1 MNSANMADVLG
12 LALARYV
19 DKHGSNDLDAMIE
32 GLPDNEKAWIYREI
46 KKHPV
51 DAEISDLDQAEGD
64 QDEKTTWSLAELLDA
79 DFPEPTWTVPE
90 LIPVGLV
97 SLAGRPKIGKSWMA
111 LQLAIAV
118 ASGGY
123 FLGKAVDQA
132 EVLYLAFEDPGRR
145 LKARV
150 KQIGVERDAPITFM
164 TEFRPLD
171 GDGLNDLYIHVSSG
185 RYKLVVVDTFGRSL
199 TAGKLEIKDY
209 SDNVAVLSPLQ
220 KMAQKYAVTI
230 LLVDHHSKI
239 NGDNPITDL
248 IGSIGKSATFDCV
261 IGIYREQGKQGAK
274 LMIVGRDQDDVDLAI
289 EFDPVTGC
297 WQSLGDRRSVYQAN
311 VLDAIKHLVDQN
323 ELATTKAIAEYIGDD
338 YQGNV
343 SRAIREL
350 LADRKI
356 KKLPKVGVL
365 QPYEAL

>member
-1 MNSANMADVLG
+1 MNRPDVL
-12 LALARYV
+12 ALLLSKYV
-19 DKHGSNDLDAMIE
+19 DKHGSNELDAIIE
-32 GLPDNEKAWIYREI
+32 GLSDSEKAWIYREI
-46 KKHPV
+46 KKHPT
-51 DAEISDLDQAEGD
+51 DADISGLDQPESD
-64 QDEKTTWSLAELLDA
+64 QDEKTTWTLDELLDA
-79 DFPEPTWTVPE
+79 DFPEPSWTVPD

-123 FLGKAVDQA
+123 FLGKTVDQA
-132 EVLYLAFEDPGRR
+132 EVLYLAFEDHGRR
-145 LKARV
+145 LKSRMN
-150 KQIGVERDAPITFM
+150 QIGAKHGTPITFE
-164 TEFRPLD
+164 TEYRPLD
-171 GDGLNDLYIHVSSG
+171 GEGLNDLILQISG
-185 RYKLVVVDTFGRSL
+185 GQFKLVIVDTFGRSL

-220 KMAQKYAVTI
+220 KIAQKHAITI

-289 EFDPVTGC
+289 QFDALTGC
-297 WQSLGDRRSVYQAN
+297 WQSLGDRRSVYQTS
-311 VLDAIKHLVDQN
+311 VLDAIKQLTDQG
-323 ELATTKAIAEYIGDD
+323 ELATTKAIAD
-338 YQGNV
+338 YLNEDYRGNV

-356 KKLPKVGVL
+356 RKLPKVGVL

>member
-1 MNSANMADVLG
+1 
-12 LALARYV
+12 
-19 DKHGSNDLDAMIE
+19 
-32 GLPDNEKAWIYREI
+32 
-46 KKHPV
+46 
-51 DAEISDLDQAEGD
+51 
-64 QDEKTTWSLAELLDA
+64 
-79 DFPEPTWTVPE
+79 
-90 LIPVGLV
+90 
-97 SLAGRPKIGKSWMA
+97 MA

-274 LMIVGRDQDDVDLAI
+274 LMIVGRDDDVDLATNRSG
-289 EFDPVTGC
+289 TGKAT
-297 WQSLGDRRSVYQAN
+297 LGESVYQAN
-311 VLDAIKHLVDQN
+311 VLMRSNTCRSKRACDDKSN
-323 ELATTKAIAEYIGDD
+323 AEYITTT
-338 YQGNV
+338 GNV
-343 SRAIREL
+343 VAL
-350 LADRKI
+350 LENCLLIEI
-356 KKLPKVGVL
+356 KTTKSGSYSLMKPYKLDNIDNITYIDNIDNIDIIEGITGLTIIIIIIL
-365 QPYEAL
+365 QGL

>member
-1 MNSANMADVLG
+1 MNRSDVL
-12 LALARYV
+12 ALLLSKYV
-19 DKHGSNDLDAMIE
+19 DKHGSNELDALIE
-32 GLPDNEKAWIYREI
+32 ALPDDDKAWVYREI

-51 DAEISDLDQAEGD
+51 DADISDLDQTKGD
-64 QDEKTTWSLAELLDA
+64 QEYKTSWSLTELLDA
-79 DFPEPTWTVPE
+79 DFPEPTWIVPE
-90 LIPVGLV
+90 LIPIGLI

-123 FLGKAVDQA
+123 FLGKTVDQA

-145 LKARV
+145 LKSRV
-150 KQIGVERDAPITFM
+150 KQIGVKRDAPITFM
-164 TEFRPLD
+164 TEYRPLD
-171 GDGLNDLYIHVSSG
+171 GDGLNDLYIQVASG

-220 KMAQKYAVTI
+220 KMAQKHAVAI

-297 WQSLGDRRSVYQAN
+297 WQSLGDTRSVYRTS
-311 VLDAIKHLVDQN
+311 VLDAIKQIVKQGD
-323 ELATTKAIAEYIGDD
+323 LATTKSITDHMGNT
-338 YQGNV
+338 YQGHV
-343 SRAIREL
+343 SRAIGEL
-350 LADRKI
+350 LADNKI
-356 KKLPKVGVL
+356 RKLPKVGVL
-365 QPYEAL
+365 QPYESL